1 MAYARPCGAPTHS
14 PQPYEPSILSRET
27 VIEERSGHV
36 ATLTMNRPDRRN
48 AFNAQMWREMRDALA
63 DARDDDEIRVVVVTG
78 AGSAFTAGQDLGEM
92 SGATTGDGSPG
103 PHPFGAF
110 MDLLCDFD
118 KPLVAAVNGVGVG
131 MGLTMLLHCDFVF
144 IAQGA
149 RLRAPFVQLGVVP
162 EAASSYLMPLVI
174 GHRNAAEVLY
184 TADWIDAE
192 RAVALGL
199 AGELCSPEE
208 LLKTAQAKAAQVAA
222 NAPASLRHTK
232 RLLLETRREAVAE
245 ARAREDAAFVVRT
258 GSPENV
264 EAIKAFFEKRKP
276 DFKGLPQS

>member
-1 MAYARPCGAPTHS
+1 
-14 PQPYEPSILSRET
+14 LSRET
-27 VIEERSGHV
+27 VIEERAGHV
-36 ATLTMNRPDRRN
+36 ITLTMNRPERRN
-48 AFNAQMWREMRDALA
+48 AFNTQMWRELRDALSE
-63 DARDDDEIRVVVVTG
+63 ARDDDEIRVVVITG
-78 AGSAFTAGQDLGEM
+78 AEGAFTAGQDLGEM
-92 SGATTGDGSPG
+92 SAAVSAGSGNGSAGA
-103 PHPFGAF
+103 HPFGDF
-110 MDLLCDFD
+110 LDLFCEFD

-131 MGLTMLLHCDFVF
+131 MGLTMLLHCDFVY

-199 AGELCSPEE
+199 AGEVCSPEE
-208 LLKTAQAKAAQVAA
+208 LMPIAMKKAQQVAA
-222 NAPASLRHTK
+222 NAPGSLRHTK
-232 RLLLETRREAVAE
+232 RLLLETRRVEVA
-245 ARAREDAAFVVRT
+245 AAHAREDAAFAVRV
-258 GSPENV
+258 GSPENA

-276 DFKGLPQS
+276 DFTGLPQD

>member
-1 MAYARPCGAPTHS
+1 LP
-14 PQPYEPSILSRET
+14 RET
-27 VIEERSGHV
+27 VIEERAGHV

-48 AFNAQMWREMRDALA
+48 AFNAVMWRELREAMS
-63 DARDDDEIRVVVVTG
+63 DAREDDEIRVVVVTG

-92 SGATTGDGSPG
+92 SAVTAGDGSGG

-110 MDLLCDFD
+110 MDMLCEFD

-131 MGLTMLLHCDFVF
+131 MGLTMLLHCDFVY

-199 AGELCSPEE
+199 AGEVCSPEA
-208 LLKTAQAKAAQVAA
+208 LLPTAQAKAAQVAA
-222 NAPASLRHTK
+222 NAPGSLRHTK
-232 RLLLETRREAVAE
+232 RLLLETRKAEVAA
-245 ARAREDAAFVVRT
+245 ARRREDAAFVVRT
-258 GSPENV
+258 GSPENA
-264 EAIKAFFEKRKP
+264 EAIKAFFEKRPP
-276 DFKGLPQS
+276 DFTGLPQI

>member
-1 MAYARPCGAPTHS
+1 M
-14 PQPYEPSILSRET
+14 SRET

-48 AFNAQMWREMRDALA
+48 AFNSVMWREMRDALS
-63 DARDDDEIRVVVVTG
+63 DARQDDEVRVVVITG
-78 AGSAFTAGQDLGEM
+78 AGKAFSGGQDLSEM
-92 SGATTGDGSPG
+92 SAATAGGG
-103 PHPFGAF
+103 NGGGHPFSDF
-110 MDLLCDFD
+110 MDVLCEFD

-131 MGLTMLLHCDFVF
+131 IGITILLHCDFVY
-144 IAQGA
+144 IAEGA

-162 EAASSYLMPLVI
+162 EAASSYLMPLII

-192 RAVALGL
+192 RAVQLGL
-199 AGELCSPEE
+199 AGELCSPDS
-208 LLKTAQAKAAQVAA
+208 LLATAQAKAAQVAD

-232 RLLLETRREAVAE
+232 QLLLETRRAEVAA
-245 ARAREDAAFVVRT
+245 ARKREDAAFVVRT

-276 DFKGLPQS
+276 DFTGLPQS